1 MIKFKFCL
9 LSIKNVDKNDI
20 PLDGVDAPDD
30 LYKKYVRVRPAS
42 THHEDPLC
50 APRGPGPGQC

>member
-20 PLDGVDAPDD
+20 PLRFDPPD

-42 THHEDPLC
+42 THHEDSLC